1 MGISGLVAGSWQLRG
16 LTGFFRVMAPE
27 GSEKVGQLKV
37 LQVAL
42 LQGVIKVFSHPEAG
56 ATGGASLGLGYLVT
70 GWPEF
75 CHRPPVFG
83 DLEDLP
89 VRHDLSDDG
98 TELGLGLKDSYP
110 PHEKQTSLTSLYV
123 KAQN

>member
-56 ATGGASLGLGYLVT
+56 ATGGQTIICPAVVSALAPCAASEVAPCAASELAPCAAAEIT
-70 GWPEF
+70 F
-75 CHRPPVFG
+75 VF
-83 DLEDLP
+83 LLCFP
-89 VRHDLSDDG
+89 
-98 TELGLGLKDSYP
+98 
-110 PHEKQTSLTSLYV
+110 
-123 KAQN
+123 